1 MRTGN
6 SGNVIHPIR
15 AQCEPLRYHAL
26 QFAGDLELPLDSGSG
41 LHVIHASGRGMRL
54 QVPDGWL
61 SLCLPL
67 AGQLQLESADGYWEL
82 AAGRLQT
89 WRDGALRVNCHS
101 SGLWL
106 TLTGSLTAWEPHLR
120 MLGHGSDLAIFP
132 RTSDCPRDL
141 RRLLVRLARC
151 ARGTPGPAGDP
162 AALVEAACA
171 ALLEQQHDLHE
182 RVQRCS
188 GRTLQRRRQTMR
200 RLLRVRHL
208 IESQGDERP
217 DLIRLA
223 RSASYSP
230 WHLIRM
236 HRDVFGET
244 PAEYAARLRLDR
256 AWTLVRDTAKPVCE
270 ISEALGFES
279 QSAFCRAFK
288 KSFGCTTTEARQAQ
302 AQPDPLAA

>member
-1 MRTGN
+1 M
-6 SGNVIHPIR
+6 
-15 AQCEPLRYHAL
+15 RYHAL
-26 QFAGDLELPLDSGSG
+26 HFAGSLELPSGAGHG
-41 LHVIHASGRGMRL
+41 LHVIHASGRGMHL
-54 QVPDGWL
+54 EVPNGWL

-67 AGQLQLESADGYWEL
+67 AGRLQLESADGYWDL
-82 AAGRLQT
+82 AAGRVQV
-89 WRDGALRVNCHS
+89 WRDGTLRLNCHAT
-101 SGLWL
+101 GLWL
-106 TLTGSLTAWEPHLR
+106 VLTGPLTAWQRHLHL
-120 MLGHGSDLAIFP
+120 LGHASDPEIFP
-132 RTSDCPRDL
+132 RANECQRDL

-151 ARGTPGPAGDP
+151 ARGTAGPGFDPATLVEAVC
-162 AALVEAACA
+162 AALV
-171 ALLEQQHDLHE
+171 EQQHDLHA

-188 GRTLQRRRQTMR
+188 GRTLQRRRQTML

-217 DLIRLA
+217 DLMRLA

-256 AWTLVRDTAKPVCE
+256 AWSLVRDTQAPVCE

-288 KSFGCTTTEARQAQ
+288 KSFGRTTTEVRQAQ
-302 AQPDPLAA
+302 ANADSLAA